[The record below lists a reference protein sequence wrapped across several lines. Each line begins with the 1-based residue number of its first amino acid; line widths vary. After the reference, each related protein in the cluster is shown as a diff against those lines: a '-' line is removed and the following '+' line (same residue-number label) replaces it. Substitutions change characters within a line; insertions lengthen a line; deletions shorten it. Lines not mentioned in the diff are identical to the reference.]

1 MMSCNSKMS
10 VRKKITVLAIFSVAS
25 IGVTYFAFAIH
36 NPALAV
42 IAPILLAFVPC
53 LVMCGVVGGSM
64 LLVPRLSK
72 NKKQSSCNCEMRN
85 TTKQEDSEKDSKN

>member
-1 MMSCNSKMS
+1 MSM
-10 VRKKITVLAIFSVAS
+10 RKKITMLSIFSVAS
-25 IGVTYFAFAIH
+25 IGVTYFAFVIH

-42 IAPILLAFVPC
+42 ITPVLLAFVPC

-72 NKKQSSCNCEMRN
+72 NRKQSSCNCEMHN
-85 TTKQEDSEKDSKN
+85 VTKQEDSEKDSKN

>member
-1 MMSCNSKMS
+1 MSK
-10 VRKKITVLAIFSVAS
+10 KKIAILATSFVAS
-25 IGVTYFAFAIH
+25 IGATYFAFTVH

-42 IAPILLAFVPC
+42 IAPVLFAFIPC

-72 NKKQSSCNCEMRN
+72 NKKQPSCNCGLHHS
-85 TTKQEDSEKDSKN
+85 TKQEETEKISKN

>member
-1 MMSCNSKMS
+1 MSCSSKMNA
-10 VRKKITVLAIFSVAS
+10 VKKIAILGIFSVAS
-25 IGVTYFAFAIH
+25 IGATYFAFTIH

-53 LVMCGVVGGSM
+53 LVMCGIVGGSM

-72 NKKQSSCNCEMRN
+72 NKKQSSCNCGLHHS
-85 TTKQEDSEKDSKN
+85 TKQEETEKVSEN

>member
-10 VRKKITVLAIFSVAS
+10 VRKKIVVLAISSVAS
-25 IGVTYFAFAIH
+25 IGATYFAFTIH
-36 NPALAV
+36 MPALAV
-42 IAPILLAFVPC
+42 VAPVLLAFVPC

-72 NKKQSSCNCEMRN
+72 NKKQPSCNCGLHHS
-85 TTKQEDSEKDSKN
+85 TKQEEVEKVSKN

>member
-1 MMSCNSKMS
+1 MSI
-10 VRKKITVLAIFSVAS
+10 RKKIVILSIFSVAS
-25 IGVTYFAFAIH
+25 IGATYFAFAIH

-42 IAPILLAFVPC
+42 IAPVLLAFVPC
-53 LVMCGVVGGSM
+53 LAMCGVVGGSM

-72 NKKQSSCNCEMRN
+72 NKKQSSCNCEMHN